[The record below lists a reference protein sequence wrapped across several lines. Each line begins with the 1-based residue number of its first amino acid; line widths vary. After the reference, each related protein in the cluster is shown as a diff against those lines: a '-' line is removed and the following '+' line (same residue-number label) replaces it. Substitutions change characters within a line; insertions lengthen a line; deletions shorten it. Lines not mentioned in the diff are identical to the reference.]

1 MKNEDYEQI
10 LEGYNNQLRHWDAK
24 KKVINDMI
32 RDLGMQYNTACEE
45 WDGVWRERQAYINDH
60 EEELAASK

>member
-1 MKNEDYEQI
+1 MKNKDYEQI
-10 LEGYNNQLRHWDAK
+10 LEGYNNQLLRWDAK

-32 RDLGMQYNTACEE
+32 KDLGNQYTFACDE

-60 EEELAASK
+60 SEKELE